1 LHVAGKEATSE
12 EAMSGLPT
20 LIAHHSRNGVVAL
33 NVLTA
38 ALRAEPSTAGM
49 TIRFAKDVDA
59 VIAEATSA
67 SAPVVVAWS
76 FYSPE
81 FGDVMNDLARVK
93 ASLRER
99 EVKALQLAGG
109 VHASAEPRATLDAGF
124 DLVALGEGER
134 TLIELVNA
142 MARGDDPAMVEGIGR
157 LEDGAYRSTGSGQ
170 RVALDDYPAFNVPDR
185 KFNAIEITRGCI
197 YACKFC
203 QTPFMFKAKFRHRSI
218 ASVREHVRIMRRENL
233 KALRFLTPTS
243 LSYGSDDTQPNLAAV
258 EELLAMSRE
267 EMGPEGKIFFG
278 TFPSEVRP
286 EHVTAEGLAILKK
299 YVDNDNLVIGG
310 QSGSQRVL
318 DESRRDHSVED
329 VVRAARLCLEGG
341 FRPNVDLLFG
351 LPGEE
356 HEDVHASVV
365 LMRELAA
372 IGARVH
378 THAFMPLPGTP
389 FKDAPAGKVAP
400 EAERELGRLE
410 AQGRSYGHWRKQ
422 LVAAESLARR
432 RRRTAD

>member
-1 LHVAGKEATSE
+1 MTGA
-12 EAMSGLPT
+12 LPT
-20 LIAHHSRNGVVAL
+20 LVVHHARNGVVAL

-38 ALRAEPSTAGM
+38 ALRADASTAAM
-49 TIRFAKDVDA
+49 TIRFAKDGDA
-59 VIAEATSA
+59 VIDETVAAGLRGER
-67 SAPVVVAWS
+67 VVVAWS

-81 FGDVMNDLARVK
+81 VGEVFLELARVK
-93 ASLRER
+93 NALSER
-99 EVKALQLAGG
+99 GVSALQLAGG

-134 TLIELVNA
+134 TLIELMNA
-142 MARGDDPAMVEGIGR
+142 LGRGDDPAGIEGLGR
-157 LEDGAYRSTGSGQ
+157 LEQGSYRSTGSGH

-203 QTPFMFKAKFRHRSI
+203 QTPFMFKAKFRHRSLE
-218 ASVREHVRIMRRENL
+218 SVREHVRIMRRERL
-233 KALRFLTPTS
+233 RFLRFLTPTS

-258 EELLAMSRE
+258 EALLAMSRE
-267 EMGPEGKIFFG
+267 EIGPEGKVFFG

-286 EHVTAEGLAILKK
+286 EHVTREALAILRR

-329 VVRAARLCLEGG
+329 VVRAAKLCIEGG

-356 HEDVHASVV
+356 DADVHASVV
-365 LMRELAA
+365 LMRALADV
-372 IGARVH
+372 GARVH

-400 EAERELGRLE
+400 EAERELG
-410 AQGRSYGHWRKQ
+410 
-422 LVAAESLARR
+422 
-432 RRRTAD
+432 

>member
-1 LHVAGKEATSE
+1 MPA
-12 EAMSGLPT
+12 GLPT
-20 LIAHHSRNGVVAL
+20 LVVDHTRNGVVAM

-38 ALRAEPSTAGM
+38 ALRADPRTASM
-49 TIRFAKDVDA
+49 TIRFAKDV
-59 VIAEATSA
+59 EAIVDETVAA
-67 SAPVVVAWS
+67 SARGERVVVAWS

-81 FGDVMNDLARVK
+81 FGQIVADLARVRS
-93 ASLRER
+93 ALRER
-99 EVKALQLAGG
+99 NVEALQLAGG
-109 VHASAEPRATLDAGF
+109 GHATAEPRATLDAGF
-124 DLVALGEGER
+124 DLVAIGEGER
-134 TLIELVNA
+134 TIVDFVTA
-142 MARGDDPAMVEGIGR
+142 MARGDDPAQVEGIGR
-157 LEDGAYRSTGSGQ
+157 LESGAYRSTGSGQ
-170 RVALDDYPAFNVPDR
+170 RGALDDYPAFNVPDR

-203 QTPFMFKAKFRHRSI
+203 QTPFMFKARFRHRSI
-218 ASVREHVRIMRRENL
+218 ESVRAHVRIMRRENL
-233 KALRFLTPTS
+233 RYLRFLTPTS
-243 LSYGSDDTQPNLAAV
+243 LSYGSDDTQPNLDAV
-258 EELLAMSRE
+258 EALLAMSRE
-267 EMGPEGKIFFG
+267 EIGPEGKIFFG

-286 EHVTAEGLAILKK
+286 EHVTKEGLAILRRW
-299 YVDNDNLVIGG
+299 VDNDNLVIGG

-356 HEDVHASVV
+356 ESDVHASVL
-365 LMRELAA
+365 LMRALAE

-389 FKDAPAGKVAP
+389 FKDAPPGKVAP

-422 LVAAESLARR
+422 LIAAESLARR
-432 RRRTAD
+432 RSKRQSSTGE

>member
-1 LHVAGKEATSE
+1 
-12 EAMSGLPT
+12 MLPT
-20 LIAHHSRNGVVAL
+20 LVVDHTRNGVVAM

-38 ALRAEPSTAGM
+38 ALRAEPATAAM
-49 TIRFAKDVDA
+49 TIHFAKDVDA
-59 VIAEATSA
+59 IIEGACAAFARGER
-67 SAPVVVAWS
+67 VVVAWS

-81 FGDVMNDLARVK
+81 FGQIVADLARVR
-93 ASLRER
+93 AALHER
-99 EVKALQLAGG
+99 GVEALQLAGG
-109 VHASAEPRATLDAGF
+109 VHATAEPRNTLDAGF
-124 DLVALGEGER
+124 DLVAIGEGER
-134 TLIELVNA
+134 TIIELVGA
-142 MARGDDPAMVEGIGR
+142 IGRGDDPAHVEGVGR
-157 LEDGAYRSTGSGQ
+157 MVDGTYRSTGTGK
-170 RVALDDYPAFNVPDR
+170 RAALDDYPAFNVPDR

-203 QTPFMFKAKFRHRSI
+203 QTPFMFKAKFRHRSLEN
-218 ASVREHVRIMRRENL
+218 VREHVRIMRRERL
-233 KALRFLTPTS
+233 RHVRFLTPTS

-258 EELLAMSRE
+258 EALLAMSRE
-267 EMGPEGKIFFG
+267 EIGPEGKVFFG

-286 EHVTAEGLAILKK
+286 EHVTAEALAIIRR

-318 DESRRDHSVED
+318 DASRRDHTVDD
-329 VVRAARLCLEGG
+329 VVRAAKLCVAAG

-356 HEDVHASVV
+356 ASDVHASVE
-365 LMRELAA
+365 LMRVLADA
-372 IGARVH
+372 GARLH

-389 FKDAPAGKVAP
+389 FKDAPAGKVAA

-432 RRRTAD
+432 RRPHS